1 LKKVAYGRGY
11 EELSPKKT
19 AKELLKGSAKVA
31 ITTRFANHS
40 YALAYVDALQSQGI
54 QARITTDSHKAV
66 EDFCFL
72 KRADRLVGQSQ
83 STFLQWAGFLG
94 NASRVRLYT
103 VESPQNSLQK
113 KGGQVS
119 FLPFNWTHPMLKDRI
134 NYHRY
139 DSEEMEA
146 FRANHSLEA

>member
-11 EELSPKKT
+11 EELSPNKA

-40 YALAYVDALQSQGI
+40 NALAYVDALQSHGI
-54 QARITTDSHKAV
+54 QARITTNGHTPV

-72 KRADRLVGQSQ
+72 KRADQLVGQSQ
-83 STFLQWAGFLG
+83 STFLQWAGLLG
-94 NASRVRLYT
+94 NASRVRMYA
-103 VESPQNSLQK
+103 VESPQTSLQR

-119 FLPFNWTHPMLKDRI
+119 FLPFNWTHPILKDRI
-134 NYHRY
+134 RYEMY

-146 FRANHSLEA
+146 FRANPSLES